1 LLVVPDIRYRGRHS
15 EFAGKENRKERPIL
29 MKKLINDPRNVVS
42 ELLEGFVLA
51 NEKTIY
57 KHPRVNAVIRLDAP
71 VRDKVGI
78 VIGGGAGHEPL
89 FLEYV
94 GRGMAD
100 ASAHGQIFAAPAPGI
115 VYEAIKAVDS
125 GKGVM
130 LLYNNYAGDVLN
142 FDMAQEMAAAD
153 GIRVETVLI
162 NDEIVSAPKGREA
175 ERRGTTAD
183 HIIIKIAGGAA
194 ERRLPF
200 DEVVRITKKAIA
212 GARSLGVALSSCTLP
227 ATGREIFDLPEGK
240 MEIGMGLHGEPGF
253 ERVDLLSAD
262 RTVDKVL
269 PRLIEDLPYRTGA
282 EVVLIING
290 YGATTRMELMIVNR
304 RVRSLL
310 ADLGV
315 SVYGTEIGEF
325 CTSQEMMGLSIT
337 LIRLDDELKG
347 FYDMPCDSAFYKKVV
362 Y

>member
-1 LLVVPDIRYRGRHS
+1 
-15 EFAGKENRKERPIL
+15 

-42 ELLEGFVLA
+42 ELIEGFVLA
-51 NEKTIY
+51 NEKTVY
-57 KHPRVNAVIRLDAP
+57 KHPKVNAAIRRDAP
-71 VRDKVGI
+71 VKDKVGI

-89 FLEYV
+89 FLEYI

-100 ASAHGQIFAAPAPGI
+100 ASAHGQVFAAPAPVI

-125 GKGVM
+125 GKGVI

-142 FDMAQEMAAAD
+142 FDMAQEMAVAD
-153 GIRVETVLI
+153 GIKVETVLI
-162 NDEIVSAPKGREA
+162 NDEIASAPKGKEA

-200 DEVVRITKKAIA
+200 EEVVRITRKAIA

-227 ATGREIFDLPEGK
+227 ATGKEIFDLPDDK
-240 MEIGMGLHGEPGF
+240 IEIGMGLHGEPGF
-253 ERVDLLSAD
+253 ERIDLLSAD
-262 RTVDKVL
+262 RTVEKII
-269 PRLIEDLPYRTGA
+269 PRIIEDLPYKKGD
-282 EVVLIING
+282 EVVLIVNG
-290 YGATTRMELMIVNR
+290 YGATTRMELLIANR
-304 RVRSLL
+304 RIRSLL
-310 ADLGV
+310 ADLGIKV
-315 SVYGTEIGEF
+315 HGTEIGEF
-325 CTSQEMMGLSIT
+325 CTSQEMKGLSIT

-347 FYDMPCDSAFYKKVV
+347 IYDMPCDSAFYKKVV